1 MFMLRLLWKIPK
13 SKNYIL
19 LNFVPNNIWVGFLL
33 RMKLILGDSTETLS
47 GFQTQ
52 DKILDLLSTPELLF
66 MEDFDKKKI
75 IFLEVIWVHFLRA
88 GCWYP
93 CFCFVALHLSP
104 MMQCN
109 MQSQHDSTNWPRSL
123 INIHHHQFLLK
134 TYQPEQPPKKYK
146 YRYIETQDTDKT

>member
-1 MFMLRLLWKIPK
+1 MFMLSLLWKIPE

-33 RMKLILGDSTETLS
+33 RVKLILGDSTETLS

-75 IFLEVIWVHFLRA
+75 IFLEVIQVHFLR
-88 GCWYP
+88 WMLISMLL
-93 CFCFVALHLSP
+93 FCCIALITNDAMHYAEPTWLDQLAKKPHKYSP
-104 MMQCN
+104 PPVSAQ
-109 MQSQHDSTNWPRSL
+109 
-123 INIHHHQFLLK
+123 NIPTWATAQEVK
-134 TYQPEQPPKKYK
+134 I
-146 YRYIETQDTDKT
+146 YIEI